1 MKTVRRGAIS
11 KRRTIKYRNR
21 DAIKG
26 KIISR
31 RGGWII
37 AEIRGEPYERGFAHG
52 VILNKELARLK
63 TVLPFL
69 VKKTF
74 APVSF
79 ENYIKTSNRLIKPQI
94 KRHFPEFFQE
104 LRGISEGAAATGT
117 VISLNELIAWN
128 AFMSLYSH
136 FKDGPKRERCSAFIA
151 TGSATEDGKIVMAH
165 NSHCDML
172 SGQLANIVL
181 RVYPSDGHSFAMQ
194 TSPGLIASVSDWFVC
209 SSGIV
214 GCETTIG
221 AINYK
226 PKFGVPFFC
235 RIRQAMQYGN
245 TLDDYTKIML
255 KRNAGDYACSWQ
267 LGNIKTNE
275 IMLFEIGLKVHS
287 IRRTK
292 DGIYYGMNAAIDA
305 ELREKETTDKDLL
318 DIATSSGSRSVRLDY
333 LLNKQYYGK
342 INSEIAKVILADH
355 FDMYLKKDEKNEVSI
370 CRHDYYVIDNKHK
383 NTSELFGATDGKVV
397 DSKMAERLEFEGIMG
412 SSCGVGFNKDH
423 FVKKHP
429 HYAEWGKY
437 LENIPKYPWT
447 RL

>member
-1 MKTVRRGAIS
+1 MKTFRKKALS
-11 KRRTIKYRNR
+11 KKRTMKHRNR
-21 DAIKG
+21 DSIQG
-26 KIISR
+26 KIIDR
-31 RGGWII
+31 RAGWII
-37 AEIRGEPYERGFAHG
+37 AEIRGGPYERGFAHG
-52 VILNKELARLK
+52 VLLNKELARLK
-63 TVLPFL
+63 TALPFL
-69 VKKTF
+69 VKKSF

-94 KRHFPEFFQE
+94 KRFFPEFFQE
-104 LRGISEGAAATGT
+104 LCGISAGALATG
-117 VISLNELIAWN
+117 VDISTNVLIAWN
-128 AFMSLYSH
+128 SFMSLYSH

-151 TGSATEDGKIVMAH
+151 TGTATADGKIVMAH

-172 SGQLANIVL
+172 SGQLANVVL
-181 RVYPSDGHSFAMQ
+181 RVYPNKGHSFSMQ
-194 TSPGLIASVSDWFVC
+194 TSAGLIASVTDWFVC

-245 TLDDYTKIML
+245 TLDDYAKIML

-267 LGNIKTNE
+267 LGNIRTNE

-292 DGIYYGMNAAIDA
+292 DGVYYGMNAAIDA
-305 ELREKETTDKDLL
+305 ELRDKETTDKDLL
-318 DIATSSGSRSVRLDY
+318 DVATSSGSRSVRLDY

-342 INSEIAKVILADH
+342 IDAEISKVILADH
-355 FDMYLKKDEKNEVSI
+355 FDVYLKKDEKNDVSI
-370 CRHDYYVIDNKHK
+370 CRHDYYNIDHKHK
-383 NTSELFGATDGKVV
+383 NTGELFGATDGKVL
-397 DSKMAERLEFEGIMG
+397 DSKMAHDMNFEGIMG
-412 SSCGVGFNKDH
+412 SSCGVGFNKDQ

-429 HYAEWGKY
+429 HYKEWGEH
-437 LENIPKYPWT
+437 LENIPKHPWT
-447 RL
+447 KL